1 MRRIVLVI
9 LTILITSPIWA
20 QEDKASLINNIKKE
34 NNLYLYG
41 DVTLSTLDVAY
52 EVALQELQANLAEW
66 ASNHSRKSVE
76 RTQITDLSTL
86 ADTIVMKRYN
96 MYRVFAYVH
105 KSKIMNVLNK
115 NGFKI
120 HDNLVTQKDPYS
132 KNKMNQQ
139 KDLTQR
145 KEPSKETIKKPE
157 PIEPIRQKTDT
168 IPQPVVKPDSTKSS
182 LGLIDIIPDRLIND
196 KSGKEMKIDKTK
208 DKSVTEK
215 EKVKK
220 WQEDM
225 TKKPFVMPKKEK
237 APVTIPES
245 HLRVLEKILS
255 AKDFFDLEGIMMP
268 MKKSGKITQM
278 GRFSSGMDVSDCYLV
293 VFDTDGNIRA
303 LLSPG
308 KDNRLNI
315 GTHETDHTSNYKNC
329 GAIWF
334 KIQ

>member
-1 MRRIVLVI
+1 MKRIILGI
-9 LTILITSPIWA
+9 LTILFSTLLWA

-41 DVTLSTLDVAY
+41 DVTLSTLEVAY

-105 KSKIMNVLNK
+105 KAKIMNVLNK

-132 KNKMNQQ
+132 KNNINRQN
-139 KDLTQR
+139 DLAQR
-145 KEPSKETIKKPE
+145 KEPSNETDKKPE
-157 PIEPIRQKTDT
+157 AIEPFRQEADT
-168 IPQPVVKPDSTKSS
+168 VPQPTVKSDSTRCS
-182 LGLIDIIPDRLIND
+182 LGLIDIIPDRLIKD
-196 KSGKEMKIDKTK
+196 RQGKETKIDKTK
-208 DKSVTEK
+208 DKSVSDK

-225 TKKPFVMPKKEK
+225 TRQPFVMPQKEK
-237 APVTIPES
+237 KAVTLPES
-245 HLRVLEKILS
+245 HLKILEKILS

-315 GTHETDHTSNYKNC
+315 GTNETDHTSNYKNC